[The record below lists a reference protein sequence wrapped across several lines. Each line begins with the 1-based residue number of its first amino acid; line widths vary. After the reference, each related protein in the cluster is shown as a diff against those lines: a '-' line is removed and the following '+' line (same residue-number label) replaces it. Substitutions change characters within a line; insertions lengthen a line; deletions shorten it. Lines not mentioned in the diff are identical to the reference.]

1 MENNSNNR
9 QTSPS
14 ASAGVT
20 NNTSENINTGLN
32 RFSYADFILLSSTI
46 SYAIAEEVNVEDLEI
61 LITFLGMISGDLAL
75 LLIKKGRLL
84 SNQAAQNTSIE
95 MASDDI
101 SKDIESTLVRKP
113 IHRKKNK
120 IKRKIKKLRK
130 NKNI

>member
-120 IKRKIKKLRK
+120 IKRKIKKE
-130 NKNI
+130 